1 MNKLRSGSIC
11 LVIVMICLFFL
22 SCGGDQPEAVQPYLR
37 LMPADTF
44 LYLGF
49 KDWKVL
55 RNETG
60 AFDFI
65 KTARRLKIGPRIR
78 EMLEA
83 GREIPPGLEQAVR
96 QLEDLR
102 DRISLW
108 EILGGEIA
116 IGGFFVGKE
125 EPPVLAFCCRLSEGK
140 EELYTDYFT
149 ELLALPGLSSDQL
162 AEVETDYLGETLI
175 SFSLPGIFPGR
186 LCRSTVGDT
195 FIFSTRIEGVR
206 LILSRLKGEEEK
218 ALVEQPAFREYFQ
231 GLDLSAKGVVF
242 LDSGQLIRYADDH
255 LESILTPGGSLW
267 NGETNP
273 TEILY
278 YLKGIMKVIGTVS
291 AIAGNSDLTDDG
303 YRETVRLYLDEKEGS
318 RALLE
323 VLQRSP
329 ETRDLLDYIPAGVAD
344 LSMNYVAPEMI
355 YRPILDFII
364 NEPVRGR
371 ELADTWEKAQEHLG
385 FNLEEDLFSWMG
397 DEFAACT
404 ISLSQSFFEPG
415 SFALLFK
422 VTSEKKLDSFL
433 EKLLSLGMESS
444 MNIVIEEYG
453 GFTMRILY
461 PPIPL
466 FPINPTVGRVGDY
479 LVVASRKDGFIS
491 IVDTYLKDEKSIRE
505 NPDFIRMRERIG
517 DRGSGVFFT
526 RLEDKIE
533 SMITFIRSSASMI
546 GLFVASAQPAS
557 DTEPSSAP
565 DSHEIIS
572 LLNDITRVME
582 DLKVFQFWGG
592 ISQYENGYI
601 EINEFVEIK

>member
-1 MNKLRSGSIC
+1 MNKFFTGSIC
-11 LVIVMICLFFL
+11 LVLTCLFSF
-22 SCGGDQPEAVQPYLR
+22 SCGEPPQETVQPYLR

-55 RNETG
+55 RDETG

-65 KTARRLKIGPRIR
+65 KTARGLKIGSRIK
-78 EMLEA
+78 EMLVSRSDLSPRALQAAERLE
-83 GREIPPGLEQAVR
+83 GLRE
-96 QLEDLR
+96 
-102 DRISLW
+102 RISLW

-116 IGGFFVGKE
+116 LGGFFVGKE
-125 EPPVLAFCCRLSEGK
+125 ETPILAFCCRLPEGK
-140 EELYTDYFT
+140 EDIYTDYFT
-149 ELLALPGLSSDQL
+149 ELLNLLGLSSDQL
-162 AEVETDYLGETLI
+162 AEVETEYLGETLI
-175 SFSLPGIFPGR
+175 SFSIPDVFPVP
-186 LCRSTVGDT
+186 LCRSTAGDT

-206 LILSRLKGEEEK
+206 IILDRLKGEQGDK
-218 ALVEQPAFREYFQ
+218 SLIEQPIFREYFR
-231 GLDLSAKGVVF
+231 GLDLSAKGVIF
-242 LDSGQLIRYADDH
+242 LDNGTLIRYADDH
-255 LESILTPGGSLW
+255 LGAAITWGGSLW
-267 NGETNP
+267 TGQTSS
-273 TEILY
+273 TEALY
-278 YLKGIMKVIGTVS
+278 YLRGVMKVLGTVS

-323 VLQRSP
+323 LLQRSP
-329 ETRDLLDYIPAGVAD
+329 ETWDLLDYIPAGVAD
-344 LSMNYVAPEMI
+344 LSVNYISPEKI
-355 YRPILDFII
+355 YRPILDFITDD
-364 NEPVRGR
+364 PGRGK
-371 ELADTWEKAQEHLG
+371 ELAEIWERAQERFD

-397 DEFAACT
+397 DEFGACT

-433 EKLLSLGMESS
+433 EKLLSLGMEAS

-461 PPIPL
+461 PPIPP
-466 FPINPTVGRVGDY
+466 FPVNPTVGRVGEY
-479 LVVASRKDGFIS
+479 LVLASRKDGFIS

-517 DRGSGVFFT
+517 DRGTGIFFT

-533 SMITFIRSSASMI
+533 SMITFIRSSASMV
-546 GLFVASAQPAS
+546 GLFLATAEPAS
-557 DTEPSSAP
+557 DTEPSSSL
-565 DSHEIIS
+565 DSLEIIS

-582 DLKVFQFWGG
+582 DLKVFQVWGG
-592 ISQYENGYI
+592 VSRYEDGYI
-601 EINEFVEIK
+601 EINEFVEIE